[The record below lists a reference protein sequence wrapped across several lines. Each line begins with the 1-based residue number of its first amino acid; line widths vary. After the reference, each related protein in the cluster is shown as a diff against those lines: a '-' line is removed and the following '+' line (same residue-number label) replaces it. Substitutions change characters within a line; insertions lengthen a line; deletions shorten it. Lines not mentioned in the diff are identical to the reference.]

1 MMRAHWRENMFN
13 HGRWEG
19 PILDQHMHLDRNNRF
34 LDAVSEFVNSG
45 GTAINLVH
53 KPNFS
58 NLPLSIS
65 DYQSAYHNTIEM
77 AREIREKFGI
87 QVSVI
92 LGPHPVSWEK
102 QIHTIGLQE
111 STSLHLQAVKLAIQ
125 YISLGEAVCLGE
137 VGRPHYPVDSQI
149 WDAANDLLLEIMK
162 LAAEEKISI
171 QLHVEDDGE
180 KTYSDL
186 AKLCDKAGLPRHLAI
201 RHYAPANIS
210 SDFTHGLSV
219 TVSVGKGSIS
229 KIVESL
235 PNCNS
240 YWGMET
246 DFLDD
251 KNRPGAVLGPKTIP
265 KRTHQLTEKLRQSG
279 YSVEQINEIIENIHF
294 NWPQILYS

>member
-1 MMRAHWRENMFN
+1 
-13 HGRWEG
+13 
-19 PILDQHMHLDRNNRF
+19 MHLDRNNRY
-34 LDAVSEFVNSG
+34 LDAVSEFINSG
-45 GTAINLVH
+45 GTGINLVH

-58 NLPLSIS
+58 NLPLTIS
-65 DYQSAYHNTIEM
+65 DYQSAYDDTIEM

-87 QVSVI
+87 KVSVI

-111 STSLHLQAVKLAIQ
+111 STSLHLEAVKLAIN
-125 YISLGEAVCLGE
+125 YISTGEAVCLGE
-137 VGRPHYPVDSQI
+137 VGRPHYPVSLEI
-149 WDAANDLLLEIMK
+149 WTAANNLLLEIMK
-162 LAAEEKISI
+162 LAAEAKISI

-186 AKLCDKAGLPRHLAI
+186 AKLCDKASLPRYLAI

-210 SDFTHGLSV
+210 TDFTHGLSV
-219 TVSVGKGSIS
+219 TVSVGKDSIS

-235 PNCNS
+235 PDCNS

-265 KRTHQLTEKLRQSG
+265 KRTNQLIEKLKEAG
-279 YSVEQINEIIENIHF
+279 YSEDEIYEILENIHS

>member
-65 DYQSAYHNTIEM
+65 DYQSAYDNTIEM

-111 STSLHLQAVKLAIQ
+111 STSLHLQAVKLAIK
-125 YISLGEAVCLGE
+125 YISSGEAVCLGE
-137 VGRPHYPVDSQI
+137 VGRPHYPVSLEI

-162 LAAEEKISI
+162 LAAEAKISI

-186 AKLCDKAGLPRHLAI
+186 AKLCDMASLPRHLAI
-201 RHYAPANIS
+201 RHYAPANIDS
-210 SDFTHGLSV
+210 EFTHGLSV
-219 TVSVGKGSIS
+219 TVSVGKDSIS

-246 DFLDD
+246 DYLDD

-265 KRTHQLTEKLRQSG
+265 KRTNQLIEKLGESG
-279 YSVEQINEIIENIHF
+279 YSEEEINDIVENIHY

>member
-1 MMRAHWRENMFN
+1 
-13 HGRWEG
+13 
-19 PILDQHMHLDRNNRF
+19 MHLDRNNRF

-65 DYQSAYHNTIEM
+65 DYQSAYDNTIEM

-186 AKLCDKAGLPRHLAI
+186 AKLCDKASLPRHLAI

-219 TVSVGKGSIS
+219 SVSVGKGSIS

>member
-58 NLPLSIS
+58 DLPLTIS
-65 DYQSAYHNTIEM
+65 DYQSAYDNTIEM

-102 QIHTIGLQE
+102 QIHKIGLQE

-240 YWGMET
+240 FWGMET

>member
-13 HGRWEG
+13 RGRWEG

-58 NLPLSIS
+58 DLPLTIS
-65 DYQSAYHNTIEM
+65 DYQSAYDNTIEM

-102 QIHTIGLQE
+102 QIHKIGLQE

-240 YWGMET
+240 FWGMET

>member
-58 NLPLSIS
+58 DLPLSIS
-65 DYQSAYHNTIEM
+65 DYQSAYDNTIEM

-87 QVSVI
+87 QVLVI

-125 YISLGEAVCLGE
+125 YISSGEAVCLGE

-186 AKLCDKAGLPRHLAI
+186 ANLCDKAGLPRHLAI

-229 KIVESL
+229 KIIESL

>member
-1 MMRAHWRENMFN
+1 MRAPWRENMFN
-13 HGRWEG
+13 QGQWEG
-19 PILDQHMHLDRNNRF
+19 PILDQHMHLDRNNRY
-34 LDAVSEFVNSG
+34 LSAISEFINSG

-58 NLPLSIS
+58 DLPLTIS
-65 DYQSAYHNTIEM
+65 DYQLAYDDTIDM

-87 QVSVI
+87 KVSVI

-102 QIHTIGLQE
+102 QVHTIGLQE
-111 STSLHLQAVKLAIQ
+111 STFLHLQAVKLAIK
-125 YISLGEAVCLGE
+125 YISSGEAVCLGE
-137 VGRPHYPVDSQI
+137 VGRPHYPVSLEI

-162 LAAEEKISI
+162 LAAEAKISI

-186 AKLCDKAGLPRHLAI
+186 AKLCDMASLPRHLAI
-201 RHYAPANIS
+201 RHYAPANIDS
-210 SDFTHGLSV
+210 EFTHGLSV
-219 TVSVGKGSIS
+219 TVSVGKDSIS

-246 DFLDD
+246 DYLDD

-265 KRTHQLTEKLRQSG
+265 KRTNQLIEKLGESG
-279 YSVEQINEIIENIHF
+279 YSKEEINDIVENIHS

>member
-13 HGRWEG
+13 RGRWEG

-58 NLPLSIS
+58 DLPLTIS
-65 DYQSAYHNTIEM
+65 DYQSAYDNTIEM

-102 QIHTIGLQE
+102 QIHKIGLQE

-240 YWGMET
+240 FWGMET

-265 KRTHQLTEKLRQSG
+265 KRTHQLIEKLRQSG
-279 YSVEQINEIIENIHF
+279 YSLEQINEIIENIHF

>member
-58 NLPLSIS
+58 DLPLSIS
-65 DYQSAYHNTIEM
+65 DYQSAYDNTIEM

-87 QVSVI
+87 QVLVI

-125 YISLGEAVCLGE
+125 YISSGEAVCLGE

-186 AKLCDKAGLPRHLAI
+186 ANLCDKAGLPRHLAI

-229 KIVESL
+229 KIIESL

-265 KRTHQLTEKLRQSG
+265 KRTHQLIEKLRQSG

>member
-1 MMRAHWRENMFN
+1 
-13 HGRWEG
+13 
-19 PILDQHMHLDRNNRF
+19 MHLDRNNRF

-65 DYQSAYHNTIEM
+65 DYQSAYDNTIEM

-125 YISLGEAVCLGE
+125 YISSGEAVCLGE

>member
-1 MMRAHWRENMFN
+1 
-13 HGRWEG
+13 
-19 PILDQHMHLDRNNRF
+19 
-34 LDAVSEFVNSG
+34 VNSG

-58 NLPLSIS
+58 DLPLTIS
-65 DYQSAYHNTIEM
+65 DYQSAYDNTIEM

-102 QIHTIGLQE
+102 QIHKIGLQE

-240 YWGMET
+240 FWGMET

-265 KRTHQLTEKLRQSG
+265 KRTHQLIEKLRQSG

>member
-45 GTAINLVH
+45 GTGINLVH
-53 KPNFS
+53 KPDFS
-58 NLPLSIS
+58 DLPLSIS
-65 DYQSAYHNTIEM
+65 DYQSAYDNTIEM

-87 QVSVI
+87 QVLVI

-125 YISLGEAVCLGE
+125 YISSGEAVCLGE

-186 AKLCDKAGLPRHLAI
+186 ANLCDKAGLPRHLAI

-229 KIVESL
+229 KIIESL

>member
-1 MMRAHWRENMFN
+1 MMREHWRENMFN

-65 DYQSAYHNTIEM
+65 DYQSAYDNTIEM

-125 YISLGEAVCLGE
+125 YISSGEAVCLGE

-240 YWGMET
+240 FWGMET

>member
-65 DYQSAYHNTIEM
+65 DYQSAYDNTIEM

-87 QVSVI
+87 QVLVI

-102 QIHTIGLQE
+102 QIHTIGLKE

-125 YISLGEAVCLGE
+125 YISSGEAVCLGE

-186 AKLCDKAGLPRHLAI
+186 ANLCDKAGLPRHLAI

-229 KIVESL
+229 KIIESL

-265 KRTHQLTEKLRQSG
+265 KRTHQLIEKLRQSG